1 MEIIDINII
10 EQINFLPL
18 VGGWI
23 GTAISVGSSIFG
35 GMSARRKA
43 KRRARNIKRAA
54 RKNIG
59 KLKDQI
65 PGITSYYDSLDD
77 MLLKDTEENVSRTVD
92 DFTSNA
98 LAFNVK
104 AEGAVESG
112 KGLISGAV
120 NKSIV
125 DSKEQKVKEGNR
137 TMDDLYANFERTG
150 MELDQG
156 RKREL
161 NNIDDAIASM
171 EMQIASL

>member
-10 EQINFLPL
+10 EQINFMPL

-23 GTAISVGSSIFG
+23 ATAISIGSSIFG

-43 KRRARNIKRAA
+43 RRRRRRVRKVAN
-54 RKNIG
+54 KNIAR
-59 KLKDQI
+59 LKSQI
-65 PGITSYYDSLDD
+65 GPVNAYYDSLDD
-77 MLLKDTEENVSRTVD
+77 MLLKDTETNVNRTVE

-112 KGLISGAV
+112 KGLISGTV
-120 NKSIV
+120 NKSVV
-125 DSKEQKVKEGNR
+125 DSKEQQVKEGSR

>member
-10 EQINFLPL
+10 EQIGFMPL
-18 VGGWI
+18 VGGWVM
-23 GTAISVGSSIFG
+23 TAISLGSSILG

-161 NNIDDAIASM
+161 QNIDDAISQL
-171 EMQIASL
+171 EMQIASV